1 MFSLKK
7 ILLSMVI
14 VTVMIWLGSTQAG
27 GDGFF
32 PDKSQAP
39 VGFSS
44 SSLISALILGGL
56 IGLIPWR
63 KISNLVMKIF
73 RKN

>member
-1 MFSLKK
+1 MFNLKQ
-7 ILLSMVI
+7 IAISMGL
-14 VTVMIWLGSTQAG
+14 VTLFSWIGLTQTG

-39 VGFSS
+39 VGFTS

-63 KISNLVMKIF
+63 KISNLVMKMF